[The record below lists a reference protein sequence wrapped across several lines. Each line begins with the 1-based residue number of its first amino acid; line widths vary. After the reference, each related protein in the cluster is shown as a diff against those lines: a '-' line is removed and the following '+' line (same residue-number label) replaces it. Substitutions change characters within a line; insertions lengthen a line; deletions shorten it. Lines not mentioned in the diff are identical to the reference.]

1 MALSERIQVFG
12 FRQIVAYDPVTKIP
26 YGQADIVGDCSFG
39 RTLELISQTGGSYA
53 DPTAVDIGAATAEA
67 NLVIREKPDWLF
79 EIFNGNAA
87 TINSAETGGSV
98 TAIEN
103 FSGSSVVDAT
113 TGIAS
118 VGIKAGDEDKVT
130 ENHYVVEAVTATTVN
145 VYLLNS
151 VDFYLNQVEYAND
164 GLPINS
170 TPFTVLG
177 TGGTLEIVDDNSKT
191 LAIEFTGGSG
201 AVAMTPGDTAVFTSR
216 RVNNGSRSS
225 LIGGLG
231 ENFKE
236 FGLLLHSAKS
246 TKGVTETLNI
256 FRCVASGMPLTM
268 TEKAYQEVQLPFMP
282 VADPCN
288 NGAIARVEL
297 IKPIVACT

>member
-12 FRQIVAYDPVTKIP
+12 FRQIIAYDPVTKIP
-26 YGQADIVGDCSFG
+26 YGQADIVGECSFG

-67 NLVIREKPDWLF
+67 SLTIREKPDWLF
-79 EIFNGNAA
+79 EVFNGNAA

-103 FSGSSVVDAT
+103 FNGTSVVDAT

-118 VGIKAGDEDKVT
+118 VGIKAGDEDKVI
-130 ENHYVVEAVTATTVN
+130 EGHWVVEAVTATTIN
-145 VYLLNS
+145 VYPLNS

-164 GLPINS
+164 TLAINS
-170 TPFTVLG
+170 TPFTVPG
-177 TGGTLEIVDDNSKT
+177 TGGTLEIVDDNSNT
-191 LAIEFTGGSG
+191 LALEFTGGSG
-201 AVAMTPGDTAVFTSR
+201 AIAMTPGDTAIFSSR
-216 RVNNGSRSS
+216 RVNTGSRSA
-225 LIGGLG
+225 LIGGTG

-246 TKGVTETLNI
+246 TKGVTETLQI
-256 FRCVASGMPLTM
+256 YRCVASGMPLTM
-268 TEKAYQEVQLPFMP
+268 TEKAYQEISLPFMP

-288 NGAIARVEL
+288 NGAIANVEL
-297 IKPIVACT
+297 TKPVVSCT